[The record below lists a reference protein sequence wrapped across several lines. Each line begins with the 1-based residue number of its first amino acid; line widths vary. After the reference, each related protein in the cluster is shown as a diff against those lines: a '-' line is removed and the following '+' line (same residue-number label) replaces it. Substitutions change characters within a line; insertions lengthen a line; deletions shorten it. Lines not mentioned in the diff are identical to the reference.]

1 MLLHEFL
8 IENRAELLVR
18 CASKSARRPS
28 AMHID
33 ADIAYGVP
41 QFLEQLIKTLRAEHI
56 GEPEGGIAVS
66 GPAGGGNPV
75 MSEIGETAAR
85 HGRELSRDGY
95 TVDQVVH
102 DYGDICQ
109 AITDLAFERKLP
121 IEVHQF
127 RTLNRCLDNGIAD
140 AVSEFSYQRNTA
152 AANEGLE
159 RLGFLAHE
167 LRNQLLTATLALG
180 AIKKGQ
186 VGVDGLT
193 GMVLERSLVA
203 LRSLIDNSLAEV
215 RMSSGMPANQERVSL
230 AGFIAGVKA
239 MASVSAAAR
248 ECKLTV
254 PDVDGTLGIDIDSG
268 LLASGL
274 GNLLQNAFKFTRPH
288 TEVCVHAYAGRRSC
302 PDRSKGPLRRPPGGA
317 WRKPVSAVRAGRQQ
331 QIRPGPR
338 AGDRQAQRSDEPRHP
353 QREGSAWRGL
363 RVHDR
368 PTPKGVARA
377 GCNRC
382 LDRKVPAGIGIIPR
396 VILAETLSLAPRRR
410 MSVPWGTRCS

>member
-121 IEVHQF
+121 IEVHEF

-152 AANEGLE
+152 AANEELE

-186 VGVDGLT
+186 VGVDGPT

-215 RMSSGMPANQERVSL
+215 RMSSGMPANHERVSV

-239 MASVSAAAR
+239 MASVNAAAR
-248 ECKLTV
+248 ECELTV

-268 LLASGL
+268 MLASGL

-288 TEVCVHAYAGRRSC
+288 TEVCVHAYAAADRVLIEVKDHCGGLPAGLGESLFQPFVQGGSNKSGLGLGLAIAKRSVLMNL
-302 PDRSKGPLRRPPGGA
+302 GILR
-317 WRKPVSAVRAGRQQ
+317 VRD
-331 QIRPGPR
+331 RPGVGCVFTIDLPR
-338 AGDRQAQRSDEPRHP
+338 K
-353 QREGSAWRGL
+353 AW
-363 RVHDR
+363 
-368 PTPKGVARA
+368 PAPAATVA
-377 GCNRC
+377 
-382 LDRKVPAGIGIIPR
+382 
-396 VILAETLSLAPRRR
+396 
-410 MSVPWGTRCS
+410 